1 MGLYVLKLIFVV
13 GILYPY
19 TKLKGKGK
27 KIFNNLRRQLF
38 WGDLLALLLD
48 ACFEIF
54 ISSYLQLNYD
64 PIINFAKD
72 YSGDIAA
79 KITSYVNLFWVFT
92 ILPVSFV
99 FLLMQPLKRLAK
111 K

>member
-1 MGLYVLKLIFVV
+1 MGLYVLKFTFVV
-13 GILYPY
+13 GILGPY
-19 TKLKGKGK
+19 FKLSGRGKSL
-27 KIFNNLRRQLF
+27 FNRFWRQLF

-79 KITSYVNLFWVFT
+79 KVTSYANLFWIFT
-92 ILPVSFV
+92 ILPASFV
-99 FLLMQPLKRLAK
+99 FLLMQPLRRLAEK
-111 K
+111 